1 MREWYPIIITSV
13 FTALSV
19 FLKWLSRRDG
29 DTAPLHNDFYV
40 AQSLFMGSVSALA
53 VYLIKSILAGNSDS
67 GLSCS
72 LLLLLYILIL
82 VALAF
87 LDRYFAWD
95 TTGAAPRRKW
105 PLGVVVPNLLGIAGY
120 FAVFFFA
127 KSRHL

>member
-53 VYLIKSILAGNSDS
+53 VYLIKSILAGNSDPVS
-67 GLSCS
+67 HVLSSFCCI
-72 LLLLLYILIL
+72 Y
-82 VALAF
+82 
-87 LDRYFAWD
+87 
-95 TTGAAPRRKW
+95 
-105 PLGVVVPNLLGIAGY
+105 
-120 FAVFFFA
+120 
-127 KSRHL
+127 